1 MKTRVVLV
9 WTLASLVFAGHVAR
23 GQSLADIARKEEARR
38 KAVTTP
44 ARVITNKDV
53 RPVTPPAP
61 ASPEQAAA
69 GLPGAQQA
77 PAVPT
82 AIPGTDALKEAAQP
96 PITPPSPPAE
106 IRDEAYWRTLVTEA
120 RAKLERSGGILS
132 VFVQQNEALAV
143 RFAALG
149 DLAQRAQVVAEM
161 EKMQAE
167 IDRVQKES
175 AAQTQHIAAIE
186 EQARRA
192 GVPPGWIRLP
202 QG

>member
-9 WTLASLVFAGHVAR
+9 WTLASLVLAGHVAR

-44 ARVITNKDV
+44 ARVLTNKDV

-61 ASPEQAAA
+61 ASPEQAA
-69 GLPGAQQA
+69 PGAQQA
-77 PAVPT
+77 PAI
-82 AIPGTDALKEAAQP
+82 A
-96 PITPPSPPAE
+96 PPSPPAE

-167 IDRVQKES
+167 IDRVQKEIT
-175 AAQTQHIAAIE
+175 AQT
-186 EQARRA
+186 
-192 GVPPGWIRLP
+192 
-202 QG
+202 